1 MAKQSRGSS
10 ESAAVSPRRRAL
22 MIKMDDEVRNELDVL
37 ARLQGKSVQDLGL
50 EAICDLL
57 RKHGRP
63 VSVREAFRRSAG
75 EASGGPGK
83 SSAKSP
89 KRTRAPR

>member
-1 MAKQSRGSS
+1 MAKQSRVSS
-10 ESAAVSPRRRAL
+10 ENTAASRRRAV
-22 MIKMDDEVRNELDVL
+22 MIKMDDEIRNELDVL

-63 VSVREAFRRSAG
+63 VSVRDAFRRSAAD
-75 EASGGPGK
+75 ESAPAGK
-83 SSAKSP
+83 APAKKP

>member
-1 MAKQSRGSS
+1 
-10 ESAAVSPRRRAL
+10 
-22 MIKMDDEVRNELDVL
+22 MIKMDDEIRNELDVL
-37 ARLQGKSVQDLGL
+37 ARLQDKSVPDLGL

-63 VSVREAFRRSAG
+63 VGMRDAFKRSAG
-75 EASGGPGK
+75 DESAQASKAP
-83 SSAKSP
+83 AKKP